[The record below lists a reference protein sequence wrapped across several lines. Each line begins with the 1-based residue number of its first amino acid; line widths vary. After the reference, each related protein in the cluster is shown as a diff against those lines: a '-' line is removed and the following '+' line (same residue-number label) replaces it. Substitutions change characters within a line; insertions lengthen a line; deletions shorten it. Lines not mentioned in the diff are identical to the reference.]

1 MITNEE
7 LAKADLQKRLMLP
20 MVKAALAALD
30 QPKAHPADIAFAI
43 KNMRKAIEH
52 AEGCA

>member
-20 MVKAALAALD
+20 MIEAALAVLG
-30 QPKAHPADIAFAI
+30 QNKAYPADIALAV
-43 KNMRKAIEH
+43 KNLRRAIEH